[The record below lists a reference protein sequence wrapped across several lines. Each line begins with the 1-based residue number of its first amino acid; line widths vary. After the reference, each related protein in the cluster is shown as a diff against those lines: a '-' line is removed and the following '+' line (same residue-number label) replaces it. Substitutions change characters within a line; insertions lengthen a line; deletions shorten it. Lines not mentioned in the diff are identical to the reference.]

1 MIADNTFNSFVSE
14 DVVNDLRIVG
24 QEFDEAVRQ
33 GNLTDSLGRKYDRAL
48 RAYEKELYDC
58 PYSPTGMMVQPSA
71 HDSMMM
77 EKMREELA
85 RIQKEHSRILDQFG
99 GVLSLDE
106 D

>member
-1 MIADNTFNSFVSE
+1 MIADNTFSGFVSE
-14 DVVNDLRIVG
+14 NVVNDLRTVG
-24 QEFDEAVRQ
+24 EEFDEAVRQ
-33 GNLTDSLGRKYDRAL
+33 GSLSDDLGRKYDRAL
-48 RAYEKELYDC
+48 RAYVKELYDC
-58 PYSPTGMMVQPSA
+58 PYSPTGAMVQPSA

-77 EKMREELA
+77 EKMGEELA

>member
-1 MIADNTFNSFVSE
+1 MIGLLNENGEPDEPSE
-14 DVVNDLRIVG
+14 
-24 QEFDEAVRQ
+24 
-33 GNLTDSLGRKYDRAL
+33 TKYR
-48 RAYEKELYDC
+48 
-58 PYSPTGMMVQPSA
+58 

-85 RIQKEHSRILDQFG
+85 RVQKEHSRILDQFG